1 MIISLWRTLLLK
13 YKDSWEKNSKC
24 TNIKTIKTKKKKVSF
39 VSLNNCLLYDQLLK
53 IDQILSG
60 KYLGFVKLKAYL
72 RLTLFYYYY
81 CFNSYLENK
90 LRKK

>member
-1 MIISLWRTLLLK
+1 MR
-13 YKDSWEKNSKC
+13 
-24 TNIKTIKTKKKKVSF
+24 F

-53 IDQILSG
+53 TDQILSG

-72 RLTLFYYYY
+72 RLTLFYYY

-90 LRKK
+90 LWKK